1 MTPVEALGRL
11 AAIVPPPRYPL
22 LRFHGVLAPRHR
34 WRDRVVPRPPARA
47 PVCKGK
53 GEPSELGPA
62 ETTLAATPARPSP
75 RALEAGDGRAA
86 FVLPA
91 ATLATATLTTT
102 GAAVHARAERP
113 VDRPLGPH
121 PRGGAPR
128 IELQARLAHPPEAN
142 LRRRPSR
149 LRAMR
154 GQAHRTRDGHGTGLR
169 RQDARRAPPPARPA
183 RGRLIPID
191 RPRDTSRLGAA
202 APRAPHNPPR
212 FQPPWKSAHP
222 RTRPARSFP
231 PFSAEI
237 P

>member
-1 MTPVEALGRL
+1 MAMRVFANESSKWRSGRASERVGVTGPCRRGGKTPHPFADDERVAAENDRDVMVPSRERASLEVVEPQFAH
-11 AAIVPPPRYPL
+11 PRDGDPDD
-22 LRFHGVLAPRHR
+22 
-34 WRDRVVPRPPARA
+34 DRSRR
-47 PVCKGK
+47 
-53 GEPSELGPA
+53 
-62 ETTLAATPARPSP
+62 ARPRRTSCRSP
-75 RALEAGDGRAA
+75 TG
-86 FVLPA
+86 
-91 ATLATATLTTT
+91 TASS
-102 GAAVHARAERP
+102 
-113 VDRPLGPH
+113 
-121 PRGGAPR
+121 RGSSTHQG

-191 RPRDTSRLGAA
+191 RPRVTSRLGAA